1 MTNNE
6 VPVGFIEVNSSSR
19 FADIHIL
26 LVEDDDCDVISI
38 KRLLSSSSKTQYSY
52 TVASTIDT
60 AIEYLKTE
68 KFDIC
73 LLDYFIGSGNA
84 WSVLD
89 VSQKNIQGMPVILVS
104 GLDDEEIDDQLALM
118 GVVDCL
124 NKSDLTRK
132 LLERSIHYAL
142 HSEKQRFQLNKL
154 AHYDSLTGLVNRSLF
169 FNILQDTIKT
179 AGSHD
184 RISVLFYIDVD
195 NFKQINDT
203 WGHDVGD
210 QVLTCVS
217 HRIGASLR
225 KTDTVARIGGDEF
238 ALIIDHLTYP
248 ECHMI
253 AQKILCSMVAPIQA
267 DGISIRSTLSI
278 GFALIEDD
286 SLSITDYVKRAD
298 SALYEAKRS
307 GKNQYKVFN
316 GELAKAYE
324 ESLHLAC
331 EFNKAITNNTLKLY
345 FHPVICTDTKKI
357 LSLEALLRWPFG
369 GQVLLPDKILPVVE
383 RLGAMDVLTEWVIKN
398 ATEQM
403 AYWLSDFSDL
413 VVSVNIFVAQLRP
426 NLVLTMDKYLRESG
440 IPAANFQ
447 LEINKEDESPF
458 PEDAILILNELSRL
472 GVNIAFDNFG
482 KNFSSMYDIAA
493 FPTSTLKLN
502 KSFIQDAEKS
512 ISSQNFLKAAI
523 NFAKELG
530 IDVVG
535 EGVETLAQQASYQ
548 KLGVHDLQGFL
559 YSKPMDAARC
569 SQYLTKTLH

>member
-1 MTNNE
+1 MTNND
-6 VPVGFIEVNSSSR
+6 VSVGFIEVDSSSR
-19 FADIHIL
+19 FLDIHIL
-26 LVEDDDCDVISI
+26 LVDDDDCDVTLI
-38 KRLLSSSSKTQYSY
+38 KRLLSQSSKTQYSY

-68 KFDIC
+68 TFDIC
-73 LLDYFIGSGNA
+73 LLDYFIGCENA

-124 NKSDLTRK
+124 DKSGLTRK

-142 HSEKQRFQLNKL
+142 HAEKQRLQLNKL

-169 FNILQDTIKT
+169 FNKLQGMIET
-179 AGSHD
+179 AGSRD
-184 RISVLFYIDVD
+184 RISVLFYIDID
-195 NFKQINDT
+195 NFKNINDT

-217 HRIGASLR
+217 RRIGASLR

-238 ALIIDHLTYP
+238 ALIIDDLTYP

-253 AQKILCSMVAPIQA
+253 AQKILCSMYDPVRTDHNYIC
-267 DGISIRSTLSI
+267 STLSI
-278 GFALIEDD
+278 GFTLIEDN

-316 GELAKAYE
+316 GELAKTYE
-324 ESLHLAC
+324 ESLYLGC
-331 EFNKAITNNTLKLY
+331 EFNNAIANNMLKLY
-345 FHPVICTDTKKI
+345 FHPVISTETKKI
-357 LSLEALLRWPFG
+357 LSLEALLRWPIG
-369 GQVLLPDKILPVVE
+369 GVVLLPVKILPVVE
-383 RLGAMDVLTEWVIKN
+383 RLGKMDALTEWVIKS

-403 AYWLSDFSDL
+403 AFWLDDFPEL

-426 NLVLTMDKYLRESG
+426 SLVLAMNKYLRESG
-440 IPAANFQ
+440 IPASNFQ
-447 LEINKEDESPF
+447 LEINKEDEAPF
-458 PEDAILILNELSRL
+458 PEDAILILNELSRI

-482 KNFSSMYDIAA
+482 KSFSSMYDIATL
-493 FPTSTLKLN
+493 PTSTLKLN

-523 NFAKELG
+523 NFARELG
-530 IDVVG
+530 IEVVG
-535 EGVETLAQQASYQ
+535 EGVETLAQQESYQ
-548 KLGVHDLQGFL
+548 NLGVHDLQGFL
-559 YSKPMDAARC
+559 YSKPMDAERC